1 VQLLA
6 LQHGKRGR
14 TEEAIPVELLLAFTR
29 ALILEGMST
38 DKVSLA
44 LYAAQKATGAPDE
57 VIEKFKK
64 AILQE
69 IETYSPWPKGFF

>member
-1 VQLLA
+1 
-6 LQHGKRGR
+6 
-14 TEEAIPVELLLAFTR
+14 
-29 ALILEGMST
+29 MST

-44 LYAAQKATGAPDE
+44 LYAAQKATEASDE

-69 IETYSPWPKGFF
+69 IETYSLWPKGFF